1 MMNKIY
7 TTIHFLLLLTVIAN
21 KSTNCATNVQGT
33 QTVKTAVATHDEAG
47 KISCDSSSNSDE
59 DDSTTAASK
68 MLLNE
73 ANHAISKDNDEPI
86 SQQQKMRPEANFS
99 VKYLPPRL
107 NAAQIDNIAQQASSM
122 ITLRTLK
129 HVKEIFSKFA
139 PDSWLEALE
148 DIPLPTIRCTVKVS
162 TKVRLFQQQLALK
175 NDEDDDEEEEVV
187 VSDGSDRE
195 GTTEVPETME
205 IINSLEEEEAAKIQ
219 TKEQLMNLLKSKCPR
234 GFSQIVA
241 FNEAINETLRQLP
254 PHVHQIFEKHCKD
267 FKNVSSF
274 FHADTMASIKTF
286 LIELLE
292 DMKSITSD
300 EREQIGEIFP
310 KLRDAVTDPKI
321 DQLIDQTIECVNG
334 SKIACQ
340 NASQLAAQ
348 IWTSLI
354 SNGKK
359 VENFATQKPNLDSA
373 AHFTLIRAKR
383 QDMIAE
389 PEMPSAT
396 NVDNDG
402 NGDGQTKNDQPVIY
416 SPDDQPI
423 ELQFS

>member
-21 KSTNCATNVQGT
+21 KSTNCATNGQGT
-33 QTVKTAVATHDEAG
+33 QTVKTADATHDGAG
-47 KISCDSSSNSDE
+47 KISHDLSSSSEEN
-59 DDSTTAASK
+59 DSTTAATK
-68 MLLNE
+68 MLMNQ
-73 ANHAISKDNDEPI
+73 AKHAFSKHNDESI
-86 SQQQKMRPEANFS
+86 NQHQKMRPEEANFS

-175 NDEDDDEEEEVV
+175 NDEDDDEEEVV
-187 VSDGSDRE
+187 VSDGSDHE
-195 GTTEVPETME
+195 GTTEMPETME
-205 IINSLEEEEAAKIQ
+205 IINSFEEEEAAKIQ

-274 FHADTMASIKTF
+274 FHADAIASIKTF
-286 LIELLE
+286 LIELLG
-292 DMKSITSD
+292 DLKTITSD
-300 EREQIGEIFP
+300 EREQIADVFP

-321 DQLIDQTIECVNG
+321 DQLIDQTIECLNG

-354 SNGKK
+354 ANGKK
-359 VENFATQKPNLDSA
+359 VENFTTQKPNLDNA
-373 AHFTLIRAKR
+373 AHFTFIRAKR

-389 PEMPSAT
+389 PEVPSAP
-396 NVDNDG
+396 NVENDG
-402 NGDGQTKNDQPVIY
+402 NGDEQKKNDQPVIY
-416 SPDDQPI
+416 SPDDQQI
-423 ELQFS
+423 ELQLS